1 MSKKKV
7 GSILI
12 VDDEAEILKALE
24 IRLTSWGYGTDRAR
38 SGFGALEKIA
48 MSRYDVVLLDIAM
61 PLMDGVETFRR
72 IRNMDKS
79 LPVIFI
85 SAYDDIK
92 LAETARKLTG
102 TAFISKPFND
112 EEIREVLE
120 KAIVSRGLPP
130 PSIPLRSHIK
140 ERYKFANIIGKSEH
154 IEKVFEAID
163 KVKDNDVTV
172 LIYGESGT
180 GKELVARAIHFN
192 GIRMER
198 PFISFSCAAIPETLL
213 ESELFGFEK
222 GAFTDAKMRME
233 GKFEQAHRGALFLDE
248 IGEMSLTLQAKIL
261 RVLEGKEFQR
271 IGGKER
277 IKVDTRIIVATNKDL
292 HKEVLA
298 GKFREDLYYRI
309 NIFPIYIPPLRKRRE
324 DIPLLVDHFIDKFN
338 KKGVK
343 VINRISDGALQ
354 LLLSC
359 RWKGNVRELENAL
372 ERAMILAE
380 GDTIREVDFSSHL
393 RGPKSEE
400 EKIERDFI
408 EKADI
413 QQVRPLKE
421 VERDAISRS
430 LRLCN
435 GKVTLAARKLGIGRN
450 TFYRK
455 AKKYGII

>member
-1 MSKKKV
+1 
-7 GSILI
+7 
-12 VDDEAEILKALE
+12 
-24 IRLTSWGYGTDRAR
+24 
-38 SGFGALEKIA
+38 
-48 MSRYDVVLLDIAM
+48 
-61 PLMDGVETFRR
+61 
-72 IRNMDKS
+72 
-79 LPVIFI
+79 
-85 SAYDDIK
+85 
-92 LAETARKLTG
+92 
-102 TAFISKPFND
+102 
-112 EEIREVLE
+112 
-120 KAIVSRGLPP
+120 
-130 PSIPLRSHIK
+130 
-140 ERYKFANIIGKSEH
+140 
-154 IEKVFEAID
+154 
-163 KVKDNDVTV
+163 
-172 LIYGESGT
+172 
-180 GKELVARAIHFN
+180 
-192 GIRMER
+192 
-198 PFISFSCAAIPETLL
+198 
-213 ESELFGFEK
+213 
-222 GAFTDAKMRME
+222 MRME
-233 GKFEQAHRGALFLDE
+233 GKFEQAHRGTLFLDE

-261 RVLEGKEFQR
+261 RALEAKEFQR

-298 GKFREDLYYRI
+298 EKFREDLYYRI

-343 VINRISDGALQ
+343 VIKGISDGALQ
-354 LLLSC
+354 LLLSY

-393 RGPKSEE
+393 RGAKSEE

-408 EKADI
+408 EKVDI

-430 LRLCN
+430 LRLCD